1 MSQIKTYVSSTL
13 DPCMTSHGL
22 TLSAITATS
31 SDGSV
36 VSIALSDGQATPSS
50 STVKQSTVADPTA
63 SMLYLLDR
71 FAVSDMNLLR

>member
-31 SDGSV
+31 NDGSV
-36 VSIALSDGQATPSS
+36 VCIALSDGQATPLSFI
-50 STVKQSTVADPTA
+50 VKQSTVADPTT
-63 SMLYLLDR
+63 STLYLLDW
-71 FAVSDMNLLR
+71 FASVLS